1 MENDTSDS
9 IRAMDRHPL
18 TLQLDAPTLARVE
31 AAAAAEGLSI
41 EVWTA
46 RCIIDALPPTGVA
59 EDAAPFDLAD
69 PRTEAAKLYQREQA
83 LIALAEYDRTGV
95 SFPLEDVLRD
105 FRADLEARLASKA

>member
-1 MENDTSDS
+1 
-9 IRAMDRHPL
+9 MDHLPL

-41 EVWTA
+41 EVWMA

-59 EDAAPFDLAD
+59 EDAAPFDLDD

-105 FRADLEARLASKA
+105 FRSDLEARLASKA

>member
-1 MENDTSDS
+1 METDTSDS
-9 IRAMDRHPL
+9 IRAMDRDPL
-18 TLQLDAPTLARVE
+18 TLQLDTATLARVE

-95 SFPLEDVLRD
+95 SIPLEDALRTFD
-105 FRADLEARLASKA
+105 DALEAALARKR